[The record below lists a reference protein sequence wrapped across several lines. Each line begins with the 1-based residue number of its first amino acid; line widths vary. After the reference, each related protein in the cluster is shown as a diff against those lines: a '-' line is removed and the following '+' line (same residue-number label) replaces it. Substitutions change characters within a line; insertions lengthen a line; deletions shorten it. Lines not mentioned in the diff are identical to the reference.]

1 MPTKIA
7 ILREAVASMCAPILF
22 RTNELIVLN
31 GNLQHRLNR
40 NEFSAGPADGC
51 ASIRFQPAN

>member
-1 MPTKIA
+1 
-7 ILREAVASMCAPILF
+7 MCAPILF

-40 NEFSAGPADGC
+40 NEFSARPADGC